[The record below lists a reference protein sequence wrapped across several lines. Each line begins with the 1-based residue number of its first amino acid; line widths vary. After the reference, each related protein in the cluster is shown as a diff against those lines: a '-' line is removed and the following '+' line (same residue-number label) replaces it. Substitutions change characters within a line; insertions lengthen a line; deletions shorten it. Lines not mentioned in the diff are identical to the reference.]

1 MTRKINLKLIR
12 DIRFS
17 PWLFA
22 GVVLMV
28 ACGIALWDATYLSY
42 LNLGKSYE
50 RSYERLHMADFTVDT
65 QSAPEQAVDRVLRI
79 PGVMQAEGRYIE
91 DLEVEQNID
100 PQRITGRIISIPD
113 KRLPGVNRLMLVRG
127 RMPSAGNRREL
138 LLESGFATRNNYQP
152 GDFIY
157 PVVGGD
163 EVRFR
168 ISGIIKSPE
177 YIVVLRSRDQPMPS
191 PKHFC
196 VMFMRKEMADR
207 LLGSGGA
214 INQVQVTVKPGA
226 RRETVMR
233 AAHDALRPYNA
244 DDPLPME
251 MQPGYERLDM
261 DLKALRNLAIFF
273 PILFL
278 GIASL
283 SVYNLLGRMVHAQ
296 RPQIGFMRAVG
307 YGRSVVLRHY
317 VGFAL
322 LIGALGSVIG
332 SILGYRM
339 SIELTMLFTRL
350 INVPC
355 YDVSPRPG
363 PMALG
368 VGAALLVTLLAGILP
383 ATAAARLTPAEAIRT
398 DVPTGHRVP
407 IVERAL
413 PGLGRMRY
421 TWRLPFRNLFRSPK
435 RTFSTI
441 IGIASAITL
450 ILVSTGLIDSTAHS
464 VHFYFDKVQRYDLFA
479 NFLHPETEHVIGRV
493 RAWKGVERA
502 EPIME
507 VPVKLLHDGVEK
519 TTVIYGVPLDCRL
532 LSLTAPDGGTFPV
545 PKRGIAMGLPTIIG
559 MNLSLGRSITLTLP
573 ENIIPEMADLPIVG
587 GDSGGRPFDD
597 GGAFRHLH
605 PSSNEGQLPRFRDTV
620 LSPSRSLQEIE
631 ISESVP
637 IMRALFQP
645 VGNAT
650 IMSIDEVRRIY
661 GRAMELPPNAINGI
675 MLRTDRRHTE
685 AIKDRLYDIPGVVG
699 VIDMADAR
707 VQIDEMLETFYTF
720 VDVML
725 GFAIVLAV
733 IIVFNS
739 TTMNILERTRE
750 IASMR
755 ALGVSGRTV
764 AAMVT
769 IENLC
774 TWLAGTALG
783 LPIGNRLADEF
794 VKMYASESFHMQ
806 THILPTTY
814 AWTIVGI
821 LLAVL
826 ISQIP
831 GIRHLAR
838 LDLAR
843 ATKEVSG

>member
-50 RSYERLHMADFTVDT
+50 RSHRILHSADFTVDT
-65 QSAPEQAVDRVLRI
+65 QSAPEQVVDRVLRI

-91 DLEVEQNID
+91 DLEVEQKNID

-113 KRLPGVNRLMLVRG
+113 KRPPGVNQLLLIRG
-127 RMPSAGNRREL
+127 RMPSTGNKREV
-138 LLESGFATRNNYQP
+138 LLESGFAKRNDYQP

-168 ISGIIKSPE
+168 IVGIVKSPE
-177 YIVVLRSRDQPMPS
+177 YIIVLRSRDQPMPS

-196 VMFMRKEMADR
+196 VMFMRKEMVDR
-207 LLGSGGA
+207 LFGTSSA
-214 INQVQVTVKPGA
+214 INQVQVTIRPGA
-226 RRETVMR
+226 RRETVMS
-233 AAHDALRPYNA
+233 AVQEALRPYNA

-251 MQPGYERLDM
+251 KQPGYERLDN

-307 YGRSVVLRHY
+307 YGRSAVLHHY
-317 VGFAL
+317 MGFAA
-322 LIGALGSVIG
+322 LIGILGSAMG
-332 SILGYRM
+332 SLLGYRM
-339 SIELTMLFTRL
+339 GIHLTMLFSSL
-350 INVPC
+350 INIPY
-355 YDVSPRPG
+355 YDMTPRPG

-368 VGAALLVTLLAGILP
+368 VGVAVAATLLAGVLP
-383 ATAAARLTPAEAIRT
+383 AMAAARLTPAEAIRT
-398 DVPTGHRVP
+398 DIPTGHRAPVIERMVP
-407 IVERAL
+407 T
-413 PGLGRMRY
+413 LGQMSY
-421 TWRLPFRNLFRSPK
+421 TWRLPFRNLFRNPK
-435 RTFSTI
+435 RTVSTI

-450 ILVSTGLIDSTAHS
+450 ILVSSGLIDSSAYS
-464 VHFYFDKVQRYDLFA
+464 VHFYFDKIQQYDVLA

-493 RAWKGVERA
+493 RTWRGVERA
-502 EPIME
+502 EPVME
-507 VPVKLLHDGVEK
+507 VPVKLVHGDREY
-519 TTVIYGVPLDCRL
+519 TTVIYGVQLDCQVLR
-532 LSLTAPDGGTFPV
+532 LTAPDGTIFPA
-545 PKRGIAMGLPTIIG
+545 PRKGIAMGSPTIAR
-559 MNLSLGRSITLTLP
+559 LGRSLGQMVTLTLP
-573 ENIIPEMADLPIVG
+573 ESIVPEMSDPSINE
-587 GDSGGRPFDD
+587 
-597 GGAFRHLH
+597 GAF
-605 PSSNEGQLPRFRDTV
+605 GAPRYREEV
-620 LSPSRSLQEIE
+620 LSPSRSLQQVEINE
-631 ISESVP
+631 QVP
-637 IMRALFQP
+637 ITCALFGP
-645 VGNAT
+645 IGGSV
-650 IMSIDEVRRIY
+650 IMNIDEVRRIY

-675 MLRTDRRHTE
+675 MVRTDSRHTE
-685 AIKDRLYDIPGVVG
+685 TIKERLYDIPGVVS

-707 VQIDEMLETFYTF
+707 VQVDEMLKTFNTF
-720 VDVML
+720 VNVML
-725 GFAIVLAV
+725 GFAMVLAV

-755 ALGVSGRTV
+755 ALGVSGRKV
-764 AAMVT
+764 AVMVT
-769 IENLC
+769 IENLS
-774 TWLAGTALG
+774 TWIVGTLLG
-783 LPIGNRLADEF
+783 LPIGQYLADKF
-794 VKMYASESFHMQ
+794 VKMYASETFHMQ
-806 THILPTTY
+806 THILPKTY
-814 AWTIVGI
+814 TWTIVGI
-821 LLAVL
+821 LSAVL
-826 ISQIP
+826 LSQIP
-831 GIRHLAR
+831 GIRYLSR